1 MVPKALLTVVLRILL
16 SITPGFSSTEAR
28 SSSSLMNREAGLQ
41 ESHVIE
47 GVPYVAQ
54 TEVNYCPYACETMVF
69 NYMGLNTSIDEL
81 LFYSGAG
88 YRHLYRPDQRL
99 PHVDLWGRFGF
110 MQSLFGVTEQ
120 EWMTQDHNLSDD
132 ERWSQFYTHVKEN
145 ITRDTPVITMVDPF
159 SLPSLRTQF
168 KCSDFIWKIM
178 FAPGHH
184 VIVVVGY
191 NDTNQSICYNDPN
204 AGFYGDGRLGT
215 YAWMPLSMFRQAH
228 ERVGVYFV
236 ISYVQT
242 GTPLSKRD
250 AFDVVFR
257 SNIENLSGGSSGSGL
272 YHGINA
278 SEQME
283 LDFSPGA
290 NQSQETSRLYKTYGG
305 TGLNYTVDLV
315 IHWLLTQL
323 DPTHPNIYDM
333 IVAGKQDPFNEI
345 AAAKKHVA
353 QFLATCMVYPGLC
366 KNQSVLLH
374 SESEQWHN
382 LSTYYGIFV
391 RKGLFLS
398 NLRAVHVMNAM
409 QQLMNDIIPL
419 EQALITQL

>member
-1 MVPKALLTVVLRILL
+1 MVPKASLTVVLLILL
-16 SITPGFSSTEAR
+16 FLAPGFSSIEV
-28 SSSSLMNREAGLQ
+28 SSASLPVNLEAGLQ
-41 ESHVIE
+41 EGHVIN

-69 NYMGLNTSIDEL
+69 NSMGLNTSIDEL

-99 PHVDLWGRFGF
+99 PQVDLWGRFEF

-120 EWMTQDHNLSDD
+120 DWTPQGHNLSAD
-132 ERWSQFYTHVKEN
+132 ERWSQFYTRVKEN
-145 ITRDTPVITMVDPF
+145 ITRDVPVITMVDPF
-159 SLPSLRTQF
+159 SLPSLRNQF
-168 KCSDFIWKIM
+168 QCSDFIWKTM

-204 AGFYGDGRLGT
+204 AGFYGDGHLGT
-215 YAWMPLSMFRQAH
+215 YAWMPLSMFRQAQ

-236 ISYVQT
+236 ITYVQT

-250 AFDVVFR
+250 AFDVAFR
-257 SNIENLSGGSSGSGL
+257 SNIENLSGGSSGSGW

-278 SEQME
+278 SEQMK
-283 LDFSPGA
+283 LAFSPGT

-305 TGLNYTVDLV
+305 TGLNYTVDLAM
-315 IHWLLTQL
+315 HWLLTHL
-323 DPTHPNIYDM
+323 DKAHPNIYDM
-333 IVAGKQDPFNEI
+333 IVAGKQDPFDEI

-353 QFLATCMVYPGLC
+353 QYLATCMVYLGLC
-366 KNQSVLLH
+366 KNQSRLLH
-374 SESEQWHN
+374 GESEEWHN
-382 LSTYYGIFV
+382 LSAYYSIFM

-398 NLRAVHVMNAM
+398 NLRAAHVMNGM
-409 QQLMNDIIPL
+409 EQRMKHIILL
-419 EQALITQL
+419 EQALITQT